1 MVRGTTAQF
10 KFKLPYDF
18 SELKIV
24 KIMFWQ
30 PGNYGPSETRPLP
43 IVKVL
48 GQCFGNEENPREISV
63 ILTEEE
69 TLRFSE
75 KTKAYVQLRARNRGD
90 NAFATKQEE
99 ITVYP
104 VYEDTT
110 LDESLIPTPGFD
122 GIVVLDGHYI
132 E

>member
-10 KFKLPYDF
+10 KFKLPYDYT
-18 SELKIV
+18 ELEVV

-30 PGNYGPSETRPLP
+30 PGNHGPSETRPLP

-48 GQCFGNEENPREISV
+48 QQCKRCENPREISV

-75 KTKAYVQLRARNRGD
+75 KTKAYVQLRARNNED

-104 VYEDTT
+104 VYEDVT

-122 GIVVLDGHYI
+122 GIVILDGHYI

>member
-18 SELKIV
+18 SELAVV

-30 PGNYGPSETRPLP
+30 PGNYGPNETRPLP

-48 GQCFGNEENPREISV
+48 QQCNRCENPREISV
-63 ILTEEE
+63 TLTEEE

-75 KTKAYVQLRARNRGD
+75 KSKAYVQLRARNSED

-104 VYEDTT
+104 VYEDVT
-110 LDESLIPTPGFD
+110 LDEDLIPTPGFD
-122 GIVVLDGHYI
+122 GIVILDGHYI

>member
-30 PGNYGPSETRPLP
+30 PGNYGPSETRSLP

-63 ILTEEE
+63 NLTEEE

-75 KTKAYVQLRARNRGD
+75 KTKAYVQLRARNRED

>member
-1 MVRGTTAQF
+1 
-10 KFKLPYDF
+10 
-18 SELKIV
+18 
-24 KIMFWQ
+24 MFWQ
-30 PGNYGPSETRPLP
+30 PGNNGPSETRPLP

-48 GQCFGNEENPREISV
+48 QQCNRCENPREISV
-63 ILTEEE
+63 MLTEEE

-75 KTKAYVQLRARNRGD
+75 KTKAYVQLRARNRED